1 MTYTQQ
7 VVVYDHG
14 KPTEHH
20 QFPMPPPSLNPRGIR
35 SACRLTPFASEKL
48 VGFPTCSRRL
58 GLVSQRRCLLEG
70 LRFLMNL
77 GLG

>member
-20 QFPMPPPSLNPRGIR
+20 QFPMPSVVEPKGYPVRLSLNAFRKR
-35 SACRLTPFASEKL
+35 EARRL
-48 VGFPTCSRRL
+48 PTCSRRL